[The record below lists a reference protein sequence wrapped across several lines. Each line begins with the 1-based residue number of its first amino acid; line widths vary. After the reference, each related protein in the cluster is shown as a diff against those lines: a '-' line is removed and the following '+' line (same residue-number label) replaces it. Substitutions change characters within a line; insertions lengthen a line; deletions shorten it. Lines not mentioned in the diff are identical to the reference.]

1 MMFNLATFCH
11 YYVAYMPKYKAH
23 RLMLADVGKIN
34 GIPAIG
40 GI

>member
-1 MMFNLATFCH
+1 MFNLATFCH
-11 YYVAYMPKYKAH
+11 YYVAYMPKYKVQ
-23 RLMLADVGKIN
+23 RLWLTQVGKIN